1 MFIHRFRRLRKS
13 IRKPRALLSRKR
25 NSCFPDSRSFPD
37 SLGRLAQSSER
48 ERRRLDGQAGGRASG
63 RERVK
68 RPYNAFVSIRVHS
81 WLNPDQADFAIF
93 SSVPSVVAYSLSIL
107 VFIRVHSC
115 AFVVKT
121 ERGMFGRYFK
131 NKFML
136 SRSIM
141 ACQM

>member
-63 RERVK
+63 SERVK
-68 RPYNAFVSIRVHS
+68 RPYNVRVYSCPFVVKSRSGGFRHLFIRAIRGRLLLIHS
-81 WLNPDQADFAIF
+81 
-93 SSVPSVVAYSLSIL
+93 
-107 VFIRVHSC
+107 RVHSC

-121 ERGMFGRYFK
+121 ERRMFGRYFK
-131 NKFML
+131 NRFML